1 MRILVQR
8 VQSASVTVEGRVV
21 AAIGPGLLALVG
33 FTGTDEGRVD
43 LQRAARKLVDLRIF
57 SDEAGKMNRS
67 VRDVG
72 GEILLVSQFTL
83 YADTSRGNRPGFEQA
98 LAASKAQEYYRRF
111 VEAVQTLVPNTQT
124 GIFQAH
130 MSVALTNDGPVT
142 VLLEF

>member
-8 VQSASVTVEGRVV
+8 VQSASVTVEGSVV
-21 AAIGPGLLALVG
+21 SAIGPGLLALVG
-33 FTGTDEGRVD
+33 FSGTDEGRVD
-43 LQRAARKLVDLRIF
+43 LQKAARKLVDLRIF

-83 YADTSRGNRPGFEQA
+83 YADTSLGNRPGFEQA
-98 LAASKAQEYYRRF
+98 MAASKAQEHYLRF
-111 VEAVQTLVPNTQT
+111 VEAVQTLVPNTRT